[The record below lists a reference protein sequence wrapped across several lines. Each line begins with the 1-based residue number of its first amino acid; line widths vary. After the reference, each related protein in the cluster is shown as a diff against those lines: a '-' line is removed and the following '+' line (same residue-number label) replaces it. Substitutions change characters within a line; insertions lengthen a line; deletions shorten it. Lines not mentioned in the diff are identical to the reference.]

1 MRCSRVAIRIGQLYA
16 ILVLCSVLFVDVA
29 ATRAVREGAVQAK
42 EDDQSTPQLY
52 GTMRLGSMVDQSQN
66 GAAKRALK
74 QANSQGPV
82 YHVDPEELAVL
93 PAGFERGLTDPW
105 QSTTVPT
112 ANGVRCR
119 SGSISEMGCRAL
131 LCAFLLP
138 LINTGCC
145 AAVQ

>member
-1 MRCSRVAIRIGQLYA
+1 MGQLYA
-16 ILVLCSVLFVDVA
+16 ILVLCSVLFVEVDA
-29 ATRAVREGAVQAK
+29 ARAVREGAVQAK
-42 EDDQSTPQLY
+42 DDQSTPQLY
-52 GTMRLGSMVDQSQN
+52 GNMRLGSLVDQNQR

-74 QANSQGPV
+74 QAIPQGPV

-112 ANGVRCR
+112 GNGVRR
-119 SGSISEMGCRAL
+119 ASGSISEMECHAL
-131 LCAFLLP
+131 LCAFSFLLQ